1 MGIISIF
8 VILFWTAFYQ
18 SFSSITLYAR
28 DHVDRNLGSFVVPV
42 PWFPALNAISGI
54 IFSPFLVILWEKL
67 KKYKVDAPIKI
78 SVGLFSMGIA
88 FLFMSISSYIT
99 RDVSK
104 ANMIFIVLAFLFN
117 TISELCTAP
126 VGIATFNRLAPKQL
140 STIFMGIWYMTMC
153 FGSLSLEK

>member
-1 MGIISIF
+1 MR
-8 VILFWTAFYQ
+8 YQ
-18 SFSSITLYAR
+18 ES
-28 DHVDRNLGSFVVPV
+28 
-42 PWFPALNAISGI
+42 
-54 IFSPFLVILWEKL
+54 FLVILWEKL
-67 KKYKVDAPIKI
+67 KKYKVGAPIKI

-126 VGIATFNRLAPKQL
+126 VGIATFNRLAPKQF

-153 FGSLSLEK
+153 FGSIISGKIAGVVQNIGFFPLFSTLTIVLFIGGGILLILRKKF